1 MKIVV
6 ATGGFDPLH
15 GGHINYLK
23 EARKLGDQLIVGVN
37 SDEWLERKK
46 GKSFMSLKERSL
58 IIESLSFVDHVI
70 DFDDHDNTAIDA
82 IYKVK
87 KYNGTNC
94 EIVFVNGGDRDEHNI
109 PEYQYYKNDDYIEF
123 EFGVGGDKTNAS
135 SKLLKEWKDDVTMR
149 EWGNYKVLYQTEN
162 LNVKVK
168 ELEVD
173 PGCKLSMQKHE
184 KRSEHWFISEG
195 QATVYTIN
203 NSTDV
208 ELRGRY
214 HVYDNLH
221 IGVGEWHMLSNE
233 TGNPL
238 RIVEI
243 QYGETCQESDIE
255 RKKDTIK

>member
-82 IYKVK
+82 IHKVK
-87 KYNGTNC
+87 KYNGVNC
-94 EIVFVNGGDRDEHNI
+94 EIVFVNGGDRDEYNI
-109 PEYQYYKNDDYIEF
+109 PEYEYYKNDDYIEF

-168 ELEVD
+168 ELEVE
-173 PGCKLSMQKHE
+173 PGQRLSMQKHE

-214 HVYDNLH
+214 NVYDNLH
-221 IGVGEWHMLSNE
+221 IGVGEWHMLANE

-243 QYGETCQESDIE
+243 QYGESCQESDIK
-255 RKKDTIK
+255 RK